1 MNKIVVFFFLLFY
14 VVTIASAQE
23 HPTAFQS
30 YYSKDGLSSNT
41 IFAMCRD
48 SFGFLW
54 LGTEDGLNRFDGA
67 NYKVYRHDPDVEG
80 TLKVN
85 HVTALCEDHQGRLWI
100 GTNGGGLSYYDRTTD
115 KIVHYDRAPDGRWL
129 STAITSIFVDRNG
142 YLWVSSYGALF
153 IINGK
158 DKDSQI
164 NVSYDNVINRVQGR
178 VSHRVF
184 EDSQQ
189 RMWIAVD
196 NMVHVFNAELSEAGS
211 YPISTLATGG
221 GSDNLITGIIEDVAN
236 RIWVGSLDGL
246 YVLENGGGQFKRFQ
260 SSGNLAGD
268 RIYALANDR
277 KGGLWIGTDSGLDI
291 MDVSS
296 FSVKTFKPDGRNPN
310 SISHQSIR
318 SMLVDTHGIYWVG
331 TFQGGLN
338 KYDTNLSQFNLKDI
352 RTADGYG
359 LNTRMITSFL
369 ADKNNI
375 LVGTDGGG
383 VHFYDRAKDELR
395 LLDLTASRDH
405 LGHDLTILALEQ
417 KNDEQFWIGTY
428 KEGLFYYNRVTR
440 KSVRYGVGNGND
452 QLNNSD
458 IFCLKQDFQGDLWI
472 GTNGGGINVLRAT
485 DGTIRKYTRQT
496 TVGGGGPEPSS
507 NFIRAF
513 EEDRQRDMWIGTYGS
528 GVCVFRRATNT
539 FSFYNKDS
547 HNLPSNYVLSVK
559 EDKKGNIWVGT
570 NGSGVGLLRKN
581 AEKFTIISERDG
593 LINGVVQSIV
603 EDAAGNIWFSTNK
616 GLSCYDPDDKVFKS
630 YSHLAGLQSGP
641 FMRGAGAFLPDGE
654 LFFGGQNGFNHF
666 YPAKLKINKNPAKVV
681 LTDLKIDNKVILP
694 SENGPI
700 SASLLVAEQINLK
713 YKQNFSIS
721 FEILNFTVPEENQ
734 YEYMLEGFDRDWI
747 QGGKEHSAY
756 YTNLDP
762 GNYTFHVRASNN
774 DGMWNEEIKSIAIY
788 VAPPFWRTI
797 YAYIFYIIAALG
809 GLFYI
814 RHRGIRKL
822 EAKFAQEQEKIR
834 VEQLIEQERKEAEQ
848 LHQLDTMKIKFL
860 TNLSHEFRTPISLIV
875 GPIDN
880 LLRQMKDVKASE
892 QLSLVKRNARRLLNL
907 VNQLL
912 DFRKMEEQELRLQES
927 DTELISFVEEISNSF
942 CDLAQQKNIDYSF
955 SATTDRV
962 YAAFDQNKIERV
974 LFNILSNAF
983 KFTPKGG
990 NISVHVEIAN
1000 FSFDGEKME
1009 VRVAIKDSGIGIPKE
1024 AQLHIF
1030 ESFFQHDTAGA
1041 VINQGTGI
1049 GLSIAQTFVQM
1060 YGGDII
1066 VESEPGTGSCFS
1078 FNLWMKRSE
1087 AVLSDS
1093 LAVVSS
1099 EDEQL
1104 EGITESLRVDPGDVR
1119 RQPSILIVEDDD
1131 DFRFYMKD
1139 SLESSYQVF
1148 EASNGKEGWQKALFH
1163 HPDIILCDVQM
1174 PIMNGMELAQKLTQ
1188 DRRTKHIPVVLLTAA
1203 QVKNGLICG
1212 LEAGAI
1218 DYITK
1223 PFDITV
1229 LHAKVNSLL
1238 VLNQAFRDVYTKQV
1252 SVVAPE
1258 IEVVSEKELF
1268 LQKILAY
1275 IYENMNNP
1283 QLSVENLSAYL
1294 SISRASLYNRLL
1306 DYTGMSPVDFIR
1318 SAKLERAVVLLEK
1331 SDKTIAEVAY
1341 ETGFANPN
1349 YFTKVFKAKYQRTPS
1364 EYVQA
1369 FKN

>member
-1 MNKIVVFFFLLFY
+1 MNKIVVFFTLLFSVAY
-14 VVTIASAQE
+14 FVRGQE
-23 HPTAFQS
+23 YPVGFQS

-115 KIVHYDRAPDGRWL
+115 KIIHYDRAPDGRWL
-129 STAITSIFVDRNG
+129 STAITSIFVDSNG

-158 DKDSQI
+158 DKDSRI
-164 NVSYDNVINRVQGR
+164 NASYDTVINRVQGR

-184 EDSQQ
+184 EDSRQ

-196 NMVHVFNAELSEAGS
+196 NMVHVFNTELNEAGS

-221 GSDNLITGIIEDVAN
+221 GSDNLITGIIEDAAN

-246 YVLENGGGQFKRFQ
+246 YVLENGGLQFKRFQ

-268 RIYALANDR
+268 RIYALANDH

-291 MDVSS
+291 MNVSN
-296 FSVKTFKPDGRNPN
+296 FSVETFKPDGRNPN

-318 SMLVDTHGIYWVG
+318 SMLVDAHGIYWVG

-352 RTADGYG
+352 RTANGHG

-369 ADKNNI
+369 ADRNNI

-383 VHFYDRAKDELR
+383 VHLYDRAKDELR

-417 KNDEQFWIGTY
+417 KNDKQFWIGTY
-428 KEGLFYYNRVTR
+428 KDGLFYYDRVTQ
-440 KSVRYGVGNGND
+440 KSVRYGVGNGDD

-485 DGTIRKYTRQT
+485 DGTIKKYTRHT
-496 TVGGGGPEPSS
+496 TVGDGGPEPSS

-528 GVCVFRRATNT
+528 GVCVYRRATNT
-539 FSFYNKDS
+539 FSFYNKTS

-570 NGSGVGLLRKN
+570 NGSGVGLLQKN
-581 AEKFTIISERDG
+581 ANKFTIISERDG

-616 GLSCYDPDDKVFKS
+616 GLSCYDPDKKVFKS

-641 FMRGAGAFLPDGE
+641 FMRGAGACLSDGE

-681 LTDLKIDNKVILP
+681 LTDLKIDNKIIVP
-694 SENGPI
+694 SEKDPI

-774 DGMWNEEIKSIAIY
+774 DGIWNEEIKSIAIY

-797 YAYIFYIIAALG
+797 YAYIFYIITAVG

-834 VEQLIEQERKEAEQ
+834 VEQLIEQQRKEAEQ

-880 LLRQMKDVKASE
+880 LLHQVKDIKASE
-892 QLSLVKRNARRLLNL
+892 QLGLVKRNARRLLNL

-912 DFRKMEEQELRLQES
+912 DFRKMEEQELRLQET

-942 CDLAQQKNIDYSF
+942 CDMAQQKNIDYSF

-962 YAAFDQNKIERV
+962 YAIFDQNKIERV

-983 KFTPKGG
+983 KFTPKRG
-990 NISVHVEIAN
+990 NISVHVEVAN
-1000 FSFDGEKME
+1000 FSSDGEKME

-1024 AQLHIF
+1024 AQARIF
-1030 ESFFQHDTAGA
+1030 ESFFQHDTAGT
-1041 VINQGTGI
+1041 VVNQGTGI

-1060 YGGDII
+1060 YGGDIM

-1078 FNLWMKRSE
+1078 FNLWMKRSD

-1093 LAVVSS
+1093 SAELSEEDQLASMA
-1099 EDEQL
+1099 
-1104 EGITESLRVDPGDVR
+1104 TSLRADPGDVR

-1148 EASNGKEGWQKALFH
+1148 EATNGKEGWQKALFH

-1174 PIMNGMELAQKLTQ
+1174 PVMNGMELAQKLTQ

-1218 DYITK
+1218 DYMTK
-1223 PFDITV
+1223 PFDIAV
-1229 LHAKVNSLL
+1229 LHAKINSLL
-1238 VLNQAFRDVYTKQV
+1238 VLNQAFKDVYTKQV
-1252 SVVAPE
+1252 SVLTPE

-1268 LQKILAY
+1268 LQKILSY

-1283 QLSVENLSAYL
+1283 QLSVENLSVHL

-1364 EYVQA
+1364 EYVQS